1 MNININTS
9 DYNSWKMVQLSL
21 KIQTQVALTALL
33 LLNQTDY
40 LATQVVD
47 DHISVPMIVVYNT
60 RVVLKVNL

>member
-1 MNININTS
+1 
-9 DYNSWKMVQLSL
+9 MVQLSL

-40 LATQVVD
+40 LATHVVD